1 MHHLLV
7 YIIQVNFALV
17 LFYLLYLLLFKRDTF
32 LRLRRIYFLS
42 ALVFSLVYPMFVV
55 PGLSEVWN
63 FRTEEPQGLETA
75 VFIEAPT
82 FEMIV
87 EEPEEAND
95 RSVWERMV
103 NGWNAF
109 NSKLKAIF

>member
-1 MHHLLV
+1 M
-7 YIIQVNFALV
+7 
-17 LFYLLYLLLFKRDTF
+17 
-32 LRLRRIYFLS
+32 
-42 ALVFSLVYPMFVV
+42 FSQ
-55 PGLSEVWN
+55 SEL
-63 FRTEEPQGLETA
+63 QDA
-75 VFIEAPT
+75 
-82 FEMIV
+82 V

>member
-1 MHHLLV
+1 MGNPPLQV
-7 YIIQVNFALV
+7 YADDQHQAA
-17 LFYLLYLLLFKRDTF
+17 
-32 LRLRRIYFLS
+32 LRRSMYATAAGL
-42 ALVFSLVYPMFVV
+42 LMFSQ
-55 PGLSEVWN
+55 SEL
-63 FRTEEPQGLETA
+63 Q
-75 VFIEAPT
+75 EA
-82 FEMIV
+82 V